1 MFKLG
6 IPFFIIGSG
15 LSQAPVTERPVA
27 LPPENQGAMAS
38 DSLEPA
44 GRESVIAIVL
54 DGNTEAA
61 FSAEFVPAL
70 GTEIRMGFVPISICW

>member
-38 DSLEPA
+38 DSLEP
-44 GRESVIAIVL
+44 GSVIAIVL

>member
-6 IPFFIIGSG
+6 VPFFIIGSG

-61 FSAEFVPAL
+61 FCAKFVPAL
-70 GTEIRMGFVPISICW
+70 GTEIRMGFVPISIRW

>member
-38 DSLEPA
+38 DSPA
-44 GRESVIAIVL
+44 GRESVIAIFL

-61 FSAEFVPAL
+61 FCAEFVTAL